1 MRLSGLSRPGVIPR
15 AGGRDQPE
23 LRRAG
28 EIPANRACRGRRR
41 VAGRA
46 VSGSHPP
53 EDAMTQPS
61 GTRPRTARWAA
72 VTVLL
77 LLGVVG
83 TLIVPVYA
91 RTSPKWGPLPYAHP
105 N

>member
-1 MRLSGLSRPGVIPR
+1 
-15 AGGRDQPE
+15 
-23 LRRAG
+23 
-28 EIPANRACRGRRR
+28 
-41 VAGRA
+41 
-46 VSGSHPP
+46 
-53 EDAMTQPS
+53 MTQPS

-91 RTSPKWGPLPYAHP
+91 RTAPKWGAFPFFYWYQLAWIPLVAILSTIAYLLVRRSR
-105 N
+105 

>member
-1 MRLSGLSRPGVIPR
+1 
-15 AGGRDQPE
+15 
-23 LRRAG
+23 
-28 EIPANRACRGRRR
+28 
-41 VAGRA
+41 
-46 VSGSHPP
+46 
-53 EDAMTQPS
+53 MTHPS

-91 RTSPKWGPLPYAHP
+91 RTSPKWGPFPFFYWYQLAWIPLVAILSTIAYLLVRRSR
-105 N
+105 